1 MGPSN
6 VVLETSD
13 PEVTDSNFGISQPP
27 KDSSIR
33 SYDPSL
39 WTEGALW
46 NLAALIVSCNVFL
59 QAIDFW
65 FNRRWKSYID

>member
-27 KDSSIR
+27 
-33 SYDPSL
+33 
-39 WTEGALW
+39 
-46 NLAALIVSCNVFL
+46 
-59 QAIDFW
+59 
-65 FNRRWKSYID
+65 

>member
-39 WTEGALW
+39 
-46 NLAALIVSCNVFL
+46 
-59 QAIDFW
+59 
-65 FNRRWKSYID
+65 